1 MEEENIVDIAFLFG
15 LDYVFNRLGNSKGEL
30 IFLIFQKP
38 SSLKKVLKYLIH
50 NILCTQNIEELSNT
64 FKVSKHFLNLL
75 KWRTN
80 EAGIC
85 NICDKYFTKIRLHL
99 KVAHNLDIPLIDKF
113 GKYFSEG
120 AYFYLPLS
128 VRDVDILNE
137 VTAIGNDDM
146 TIENIVSCRE
156 DMKKYKKATYF
167 SRCCE
172 IPQSIVCMEC
182 GKIIDRNKKKKT
194 CCSS

>member
-75 KWRTN
+75 K
-80 EAGIC
+80 
-85 NICDKYFTKIRLHL
+85 
-99 KVAHNLDIPLIDKF
+99 
-113 GKYFSEG
+113 
-120 AYFYLPLS
+120 
-128 VRDVDILNE
+128 
-137 VTAIGNDDM
+137 
-146 TIENIVSCRE
+146 
-156 DMKKYKKATYF
+156 
-167 SRCCE
+167 
-172 IPQSIVCMEC
+172 
-182 GKIIDRNKKKKT
+182 
-194 CCSS
+194 